1 MTNLN
6 SEAERKRL
14 DSLKSFQILDTL
26 PEQEFDDLTLLA
38 SHICETP
45 IAAISLIDE
54 DRQWFKSRVGLAATE
69 TPRDV
74 AFCSRTIMG
83 DDLFIVADAMQN
95 ADFVNNPLVQKDPN
109 IRFYAGA
116 PLVTSD
122 GQKLGS
128 LCVIDRK
135 ARELSDEQKRAL
147 TALSRSAVNLLE
159 NRRELL
165 SLKNEITGDSA
176 FQTDAELNA
185 GEKSSKSFSDN
196 RNFDSSFFHK
206 HIKHY
211 LIATLIVAVT
221 AILKALIE
229 SVTQIE
235 SPFLLF
241 ACAVLLAAWRGGLG
255 PGIYA
260 TLLSTFLI
268 DYYFIAP
275 TGILFERGFGQNL
288 RLAIFAAQGIF
299 ITLLCVSRLNKESLL
314 HYSRT
319 QLENR
324 VAKRTNQ
331 LAQANKILHNEIRER
346 TVLQED
352 LRHARDAALETARLK
367 SDFLANMS
375 HEIRTPMNG
384 VIGVT
389 GLLLD
394 TKLDGEQQRYAEIIR
409 NSGESLLTVINDILD
424 FSKVEAGK
432 LELETLDF
440 NLRNCIEST
449 IELLTA
455 KAQTQ
460 KNELATLIYNDVPLY
475 LRGDA
480 GRIQQILT
488 NLIGNAVKFT
498 KDGDIVVRVKKIHE
512 NGSHIKLRFSVA
524 DTGEGISKE
533 VQEKLFQ
540 PFTQSDA
547 STTRRFGGT
556 GLGLSISRKLVE
568 MMNGEIGVDSEPG
581 KGATFWFDIALEKQT
596 APPAVVQ
603 DGAKNFINHTA
614 LKGRRVLIVDDNAV
628 NREVLVYQMRS
639 WNMETHEAAS
649 GFEAIDAFNA
659 AAKTAK
665 PIDLIVLDLH
675 MPGINGMETAQRIKA
690 ENSNASTILL
700 SSSTIKIDAKTLDQF
715 GVKASL
721 NKPYRQTD
729 LLDAIYETLDLNRRA
744 KRRDEDIHGSLLP
757 DYDFDLPFENN
768 IARNKHK
775 RILLVEDNQVNQMV
789 GQTLLKKFGYQS
801 DVAANGLEAV
811 RALEILP
818 YDLVL
823 MDCQMPEMDGYE
835 ATRTIRARHWTAA
848 KIPIIALTAHAIE
861 GEREKC
867 LNAGMDDY
875 ISKPVQ
881 RDVLESKLEKW
892 LTIASDNK
900 ETADDYEVVEASAA
914 KNIETVRFESDVQNI
929 APVFDAVNLDTLNDI
944 TDNDIEMRREVV
956 EMYLAQT
963 TTQLEEIELAIKGED
978 AKALSN
984 LAHKSV
990 GGSAMCGMT
999 ALVEPMRKLEKLGLD
1014 GKTDEAAPI
1023 LIQAQQAFVSI
1034 NEQCREI
1041 LER

>member
-1 MTNLN
+1 MTIPN
-6 SEAERKRL
+6 SVAEQKRL

-45 IAAISLIDE
+45 IAAISLIDAE
-54 DRQWFKSRVGLAATE
+54 RQWFKSRVGLPMAE
-69 TPRDV
+69 TARDI
-74 AFCSRTIMG
+74 AFCNRTISG
-83 DDLFIVADAMQN
+83 EDLFIVPDATQN
-95 ADFVNNPLVQKDPN
+95 AEFVDTPLVTQDPKV
-109 IRFYAGA
+109 RFYAGA
-116 PLVTSD
+116 PLITSD
-122 GQKLGS
+122 GEKIGA
-128 LCVIDRK
+128 LCVLDRT

-165 SLKNEITGDSA
+165 NLKNEITGSSA
-176 FQTDAELNA
+176 LQGEEDLSA
-185 GEKSSKSFSDN
+185 GEKSSKNFSEG
-196 RNFDSSFFHK
+196 RSVGSSFFHK
-206 HIKHY
+206 HLKHY
-211 LIATLIVAVT
+211 LVATLIVIITTLVKAV
-221 AILKALIE
+221 IE
-229 SVTQIE
+229 SITQIE

-241 ACAVLLAAWRGGLG
+241 ACAILLAAWRGGLG

-260 TLLSTFLI
+260 TLLSTLII

-275 TGILFERGFGQNL
+275 FGIFFERGFGQNL

-299 ITLLCVSRLNKESLL
+299 ITFLCVSRLNKESLL

-324 VAKRTNQ
+324 VTKRTNQ

-394 TKLDGEQQRYAEIIR
+394 TKLNGEQQRYAEIIR

-455 KAQTQ
+455 KAQSQ

-498 KDGDIVVRVKKIHE
+498 NNGDIVVRVKKIDE
-512 NGSHIKLRFSVA
+512 SNSFVKLRFSVA
-524 DTGEGISKE
+524 DTGEGISRA

-547 STTRRFGGT
+547 STTRKFGGT
-556 GLGLSISRKLVE
+556 GLGLSISKRLVE

-581 KGATFWFDIALEKQT
+581 KGSTFWFDIALEKQK
-596 APPAVVQ
+596 APIISQ
-603 DGAKNFINHTA
+603 QNEGKNFVNHTA
-614 LKGRRVLIVDDNAV
+614 LKGRRVLVVDDNAV
-628 NREVLVYQMRS
+628 NREVLVYQMRA
-639 WNMETHEAAS
+639 WNMETDEAAN
-649 GFEAIDAFNA
+649 GFEAIEALSV
-659 AAKTAK
+659 AAKAAN
-665 PIDLIVLDLH
+665 PFDLVVLDLH
-675 MPGINGMETAQRIKA
+675 MPGMNGMETAQRIKTKNPQA
-690 ENSNASTILL
+690 ATILL
-700 SSSTIKIDAKTLDQF
+700 SSSTIKIDAKTLAQF
-715 GVKASL
+715 GVKAAL

-729 LLDAIYETLDLNRRA
+729 LLDAIYETLNLNRRA
-744 KRRDEDIHGSLLP
+744 KNRDEDIHGSLLP
-757 DYDFDLPFENN
+757 DFDFNAPIENSFS
-768 IARNKHK
+768 RQKQK

-801 DVAANGLEAV
+801 DVAANGLEAI

-835 ATRTIRARHWTAA
+835 ATRTIRNRQWTAA

-875 ISKPVQ
+875 ISKPIQ
-881 RDVLESKLEKW
+881 REVLESKLEKW
-892 LTIASDNK
+892 LTVADANK
-900 ETADDYEVVEASAA
+900 ESFDDCKVVEASAA
-914 KNIETVRFESDVQNI
+914 KNMESV
-929 APVFDAVNLDTLNDI
+929 ASVSVASPVKVIDLDTLNDI
-944 TDNDIEMRREVV
+944 TDNDTEMRREVV
-956 EMYLAQT
+956 EMYLEQT
-963 TTQLEEIELAIKGED
+963 TTQLEEIERAIANED
-978 AKALSN
+978 ADALSR

-999 ALVEPMRKLEKLGLD
+999 GLVEPMRKLERLGLD
-1014 GKTDEAAPI
+1014 GKTDNAAPI
-1023 LIQAQQAFVSI
+1023 LRQARQAFVHI

-1041 LER
+1041 LGK